1 MSDARRQ
8 AADCQG
14 FTLLEVM
21 IALAIFATLTAAV
34 LSASQFVLKQSTG
47 LEDRLFGAWLADN
60 QLTELRLQAV
70 KSPGQQRMSRR
81 MDQRDWVLQ
90 QRVSPAHD
98 PRLLQVEIQVSRDD
112 GSSVVHRTT
121 GWVRQ
126 PHE

>member
-1 MSDARRQ
+1 MSDARRL

-21 IALAIFATLTAAV
+21 IALAIFATLSAAV
-34 LSASQFVLKQSTG
+34 LSASQFVLKQSAG

-70 KSPGQQRMSRR
+70 KSPGQQRVSRR

-90 QRVSPAHD
+90 QRVTPARD
-98 PRLLQVEIQVSRDD
+98 PRLLQVEIQVSRGD

-126 PHE
+126 RHE